1 MLRSPRI
8 FQLSGRTDGW
18 HLTWI
23 YRCILLLLLLLSS
36 ISPPEEEQ
44 RKLVVTQTGLSEV
57 CDVKCC
63 VILAPAVGKEKEMAP
78 QRTKSVLPIS
88 VVFLGFFTLVLPVL
102 CQCFFASL

>member
-23 YRCILLLLLLLSS
+23 YRCILLLLLLLSP

-44 RKLVVTQTGLSEV
+44 RKLAVTQTGLSEV
-57 CDVKCC
+57 CDEC
-63 VILAPAVGKEKEMAP
+63 
-78 QRTKSVLPIS
+78 Q
-88 VVFLGFFTLVLPVL
+88 VL
-102 CQCFFASL
+102 CYFGPSSWQGKGNGPTENEVSPPH